1 MTGNRDAQGRDP
13 RGNELGAFLRARR
26 EALTPEQA
34 GLPPGTR
41 RRTPGLRRTELAL
54 LAGISVEYLARLEQ
68 GRDRNPSPQVLG
80 ALCDALQLPHDD
92 RAHLRRLLKAAD
104 SAFLCSTV
112 PQPAREARPTVRRLL
127 DRLEPTPAVVL
138 NWFGDVVAYTR
149 AYERVMRPLGLL
161 DAEQPSMLRY
171 LFTDPRARRAFPD
184 WDEVAD
190 RLVAALHFDLTKE
203 DPALADLVAELSITA
218 GAAFTD
224 RIAAPIRITTGSG
237 VERLA
242 HPTAGALRFS
252 FEALTLP
259 ESDGQYLLVQLPAD
273 EATAT
278 ALDRLEGRGPGVL
291 RAVGD

>member
-1 MTGNRDAQGRDP
+1 MSGNRDTH
-13 RGNELGAFLRARR
+13 GNELGAFLRARR
-26 EALTPEQA
+26 EALTPERA
-34 GLPPGTR
+34 GLPPGVR
-41 RRTPGLRRTELAL
+41 RRTPGLRRTELAM

-92 RAHLRRLLKAAD
+92 RAHLRRLLKTAD

-112 PQPAREARPTVRRLL
+112 PQPAREARPTVLRLL

-149 AYERVMRPLGLL
+149 AYERLMRPLGLL
-161 DAEQPSMLRY
+161 DPEHPNMLRY
-171 LFTDPRARRAFPD
+171 LFTDPRARQGFPD

-190 RLVAALHFDLTKE
+190 RLVAALHFDVAKE
-203 DPALADLVAELSITA
+203 DPQLAELVAELSITA

-224 RIAAPIRITTGSG
+224 RIAAPIRIVTETGEER
-237 VERLA
+237 VE
-242 HPTAGALRFS
+242 HPTVGGLRFA
-252 FEALTLP
+252 FESLTLP
-259 ESDGQYLLVQLPAD
+259 ESDGQYLVAQLPAD